1 MLSEIEM
8 TAFVGKHAVDEMRAV
23 PAAPSDTLRLP
34 GEELSPQGDSFFYV
48 AMRISEPE
56 TRACRRDGIR

>member
-23 PAAPSDTLRLP
+23 PAAPSDTLSPGGIISSRRQFFLHSDAHFRARNSRLP
-34 GEELSPQGDSFFYV
+34 S
-48 AMRISEPE
+48 
-56 TRACRRDGIR
+56 